1 MALFK
6 NALLASLITLSVAL
20 PYDGSS
26 SMSIIERDNST
37 LHVQVELGSNSFDI
51 GDQDDSTFL
60 SKFIQPSCS
69 ATGCDSG
76 SPQSF
81 TFVTESLGFTADGTA
96 TIKMSGTIDGD
107 NNVLQLLLNTVNT
120 AMLQSKQCTT
130 IQTQE
135 CANNPQPS
143 NPSKRESAGVALGCH
158 NVKFAHCTLVNF
170 IQVTLFDASSDV
182 KAQMSFSGSADEPSG
197 FDCNSFL
204 GPIQGVLGT
213 IPLPDIAEGV
223 ISVLV
228 GTCVRITYNGAV
240 GDMDSVA
247 ENVSHYFTGRTD

>member
-6 NALLASLITLSVAL
+6 NALLASLITLTVAL

-37 LHVQVELGSNSFDI
+37 LHVQVELGSNSVSWSWYLSNSFMNILWLTGPQFDI

-60 SKFIQPSCS
+60 SKFIQPACS

-158 NVKFAHCTLVNF
+158 NVKL
-170 IQVTLFDASSDV
+170 
-182 KAQMSFSGSADEPSG
+182 
-197 FDCNSFL
+197 
-204 GPIQGVLGT
+204 
-213 IPLPDIAEGV
+213 
-223 ISVLV
+223 
-228 GTCVRITYNGAV
+228 
-240 GDMDSVA
+240 
-247 ENVSHYFTGRTD
+247 